1 MRSVPGESAERLKLD
16 DARRV
21 VDALGVDDSAI
32 VLELAGLVRGA
43 AWLDRGFSRRILDVL
58 AKRY

>member
-21 VDALGVDDSAI
+21 VDALGGMI
-32 VLELAGLVRGA
+32 LPLFIELAGLVRGA
-43 AWLDRGFSRRILDVL
+43 ARV
-58 AKRY
+58 